1 MPHIPQEIHISKE
14 TWNEAKRLIKNG
26 IIKKLSAAKQNTEI
40 AAGIYIYALEEFGK
54 LLLLK
59 ESQTVDGKYIIKY
72 RDG

>member
-1 MPHIPQEIHISKE
+1 
-14 TWNEAKRLIKNG
+14 
-26 IIKKLSAAKQNTEI
+26 
-40 AAGIYIYALEEFGK
+40 LEEFGK